1 MRLFDNLKLA
11 VKLPIVLG
19 TLALLSLLAMGYTS
33 HRMARDALIDAG
45 EARIETVINAK
56 LLEFQAWFETV
67 SSDLKSQA
75 ASPLTVRAINDF
87 SQAWARLG
95 PDAQTVL
102 QKQFITDNPNAKG
115 HRYKLRQSGEVSDY
129 SLAHARYHAGFVS
142 VFQEKG
148 YHDVILIDPSGNI
161 LYSVAKESDLGQNL
175 FVGPLR
181 STNLAKVARR
191 VIQSRNPTV
200 LFSDFENYTA
210 SGGVPASFAAAPIL
224 SANGRVLGA
233 LVFQISVA
241 QMNAILDRHHGND
254 LLLRSYLV
262 GKDHRLRSN
271 AAVGPTPTALVM
283 RTDTE
288 AIKRAFSVER
298 SVTRELGLFG
308 VPSILM
314 TGQVEVP
321 GFTFALIIE
330 QPEAELTLPI
340 ARLTRNMLI
349 GGSVTM
355 AVLSL
360 LAFLLGRNLSRPLE
374 ETAERMRLIAAGD
387 YLPRGGSTSRRDEV
401 GTISRAL
408 ETVRDGLAEGVA
420 AARDGAFKSA
430 AFEGSSAALMIM
442 DCRYVISYVNPTFV
456 GMFRSHRVEFE
467 KTASDFDPAAIV
479 GRPLT
484 GFHKDFDAVCDRIDA
499 PGGVPCNIE
508 IHAGDARFSLDFNE
522 VRTEAEGRIG
532 YVVEWRDVTVER
544 MNRAVLT
551 AIDSNLATAEFDACG
566 VLIKANAN
574 MYAMLGVTEA
584 DIVGRS
590 HEDIVRYDRSLV
602 ARCDTVWNR
611 MMAGESVF
619 DRFWMRIGDRPES
632 VIDGGLSPVR
642 DDDGQL
648 LKVLLMGSDVTEA
661 QHGLRDAEDQRHQ
674 MESAQAK
681 VVDALRVGLRGL
693 SDGDLTIRIDEGFA
707 LEYETLR
714 GDFNMSVAR
723 LADAMSTVISSAGA
737 IDAVVQDITHASD
750 DLSRRTERQAA
761 TMEQTAAALDQ
772 LTVSVQSA
780 ANGAAEASIAVAG
793 ARASADSSGAIMRD
807 AVTAMGEIE
816 RSSQKIAR
824 IIGVIDDIAFQT
836 NLLALNAGVEAAR
849 AGDAG
854 RGFAVVATEVRALA
868 QRSSDAARE
877 IDLLISDASLQVKR
891 GVGLVGQSGQALQG
905 IVGLV
910 SQIAARMSDIAVSAQ
925 EQSTSLAE
933 INLAVNQID
942 HVTQQNTALFGET
955 AAAGRLLKTG
965 AEALASTVAR
975 FRVDVEREVGRK
987 AADDRAPAAD
997 WPADGWSVD
1006 ENTPEPA
1013 HLRPRADPGQ
1023 RFAEAAMRGNSAR
1036 VRGTALAHAAV
1047 LPHPD
1052 AEDWDEF

>member
-1 MRLFDNLKLA
+1 MRLFDNLRLA

-33 HRMARDALIDAG
+33 HRTARDALIDAG
-45 EARIETVINAK
+45 EARILTMINAK
-56 LLEFQAWFETV
+56 LLEYNAWFETV

-75 ASPLTVRAINDF
+75 ASPMTVRAINDF

-102 QKQFITDNPNAKG
+102 QKQYITDDPNPKG
-115 HRYKLRQSGEVSDY
+115 HRYNLRQSGEVSDY
-129 SLAHARYHAGFVS
+129 ALAHARYHAGFVS
-142 VFQEKG
+142 VFREKG
-148 YHDVILIDPSGNI
+148 YHDVMLIDSSGNI
-161 LYSVAKESDLGQNL
+161 LYSVAKESDFGQNL

-181 STNLAKVARR
+181 GTNLAKVARR
-191 VIQSRNPTV
+191 VIQSRNPAV
-200 LFSDFENYTA
+200 LFSDFETYMA
-210 SGGVPASFAAAPIL
+210 SGGVAASFAAAPIL

-233 LVFQISVA
+233 LVFQISVT
-241 QMNAILDRHHGND
+241 QVDAILDRHHGSD
-254 LLLRSYLV
+254 LQVRSYLV
-262 GKDHRLRSN
+262 GRDHRLRSN
-271 AAVGPTPTALVM
+271 AAVSPTPTALVM
-283 RTDTE
+283 HSDTE
-288 AIKRAFSVER
+288 AIKRAFSVEH
-298 SVTRELGLFG
+298 SVTRELGLSG

-314 TGQVEVP
+314 TGQIEVP
-321 GFTFALIIE
+321 GYDLALIIE
-330 QPEAELTLPI
+330 QSEAELTLPI

-349 GGSVTM
+349 DGTVSM

-387 YLPRGGSTSRRDEV
+387 YVQRGVSTPRRDEV

-408 ETVRDGLAEGVA
+408 EAVRDGLAAGA
-420 AARDGAFKSA
+420 AATRDGAFKSA
-430 AFEGSSAALMIM
+430 AFEGSSAALLIM
-442 DCRYVISYVNPTFV
+442 DRRYRISYVNPTFAR
-456 GMFRSHRVEFE
+456 MFRSHRAEFGM
-467 KTASDFDPAAIV
+467 TAPEVDPAAII
-479 GRPLT
+479 GRPFT
-484 GFHKDFDAVCDRIDA
+484 GFHKDFDAVCDRINA
-499 PGGVPCNIE
+499 PGGVPCQIE
-508 IHAGDARFSLDFNE
+508 IHAGDARFALNFNE
-522 VRTEAEGRIG
+522 VRTETEGRIG
-532 YVVEWRDVTVER
+532 YVVEWREVTVER

-551 AIDSNLATAEFDACG
+551 AIDGNLATAEFDAAG

-574 MYAMLGVTEA
+574 MYALLGVTEA

-590 HEDIVRYDRSLV
+590 HADIVRYDRSLV
-602 ARCDTVWNR
+602 ARCDTVWDR
-611 MMAGESVF
+611 MLAGESVF
-619 DRFWMRIGDRPES
+619 DRFWMCIGDRPES

-648 LKVLLMGSDVTEA
+648 LKVLLMGSDVTAA
-661 QHGLRDAEDQRHQ
+661 QQGLRDAEDQRHQ
-674 MESAQAK
+674 MQSAQAQ

-693 SDGDLTIRIDEGFA
+693 SDGDLTIRIDAGFA

-714 GDFNMSVAR
+714 GDFNMSVER
-723 LADAMSTVISSAGA
+723 LAEAMSTVISSSGA
-737 IDAVVQDITHASD
+737 IDAVVQDIAHASD

-780 ANGAAEASIAVAG
+780 ANGAAEASVAVAG
-793 ARASADSSGAIMRD
+793 ARASADASGAIMRD

-816 RSSQKIAR
+816 RSSEKIAR

-910 SQIAARMSDIAVSAQ
+910 SQVAARMSDIAMSAQ

-955 AAAGRLLKTG
+955 AAAGQLLKTG

-975 FRVDVEREVGRK
+975 FRVDVEPGVGRT
-987 AADDRAPAAD
+987 AADARAPAAAGS
-997 WPADGWSVD
+997 ADGWSVD
-1006 ENTPEPA
+1006 EKPPEPA
-1013 HLRPRADPGQ
+1013 YLRPRPDPGH
-1023 RFAEAAMRGNSAR
+1023 RFAGAATRANAAR
-1036 VRGTALAHAAV
+1036 VRGSAVAQAAV
-1047 LPHPD
+1047 LPDPD